1 MTSASASSRASQ
13 GHTIC
18 SARQRR
24 KRRRRHW
31 QQRSRERRSNEP
43 CECALL
49 QRPCSGRTDGD
60 PSFGADSPT
69 VWELGV
75 VACGPHTTGPFRPG
89 CVLHVSECHVKKC
102 CLIEIPLSDVHRS
115 RASRGSSCNAHNA
128 RAFHRRSASVAAVA
142 SHTARSARVRSAT
155 HATTRGDKIECRLCR
170 PTRFSCSPS
179 SASPV
184 GS

>member
-60 PSFGADSPT
+60 PSFGAGSLRVTAPPCGS
-69 VWELGV
+69 WELWHVGRT
-75 VACGPHTTGPFRPG
+75 PTGPFRPG

-128 RAFHRRSASVAAVA
+128 RAFHTV
-142 SHTARSARVRSAT
+142 
-155 HATTRGDKIECRLCR
+155 GPL
-170 PTRFSCSPS
+170 
-179 SASPV
+179 ASPPSRLTQRGQRACGV
-184 GS
+184 PHTRRRAEIK